1 MRRTTFL
8 TLAILTLGLVPSL
21 ALACAMEFEI
31 PDEIDEEPGEPAA
44 LVSLMESIDLAIDGE
59 AQTNETKAA
68 EQAPSTELAVEQE
81 TPAEASKPEAARS
94 ASEDDGEAAAPAPVT
109 KKSRDG

>member
-8 TLAILTLGLVPSL
+8 TLAILTFGLVPSL

-31 PDEIDEEPGEPAA
+31 PEEIDEEPGEPAA
-44 LVSLMESIDLAIDGE
+44 LVSLMESIDLALDE
-59 AQTNETKAA
+59 ETQTNGVKAA
-68 EQAPSTELAVEQE
+68 EQAPSTELVVEQKN
-81 TPAEASKPEAARS
+81 PAEASKPEAARP

-109 KKSRDG
+109 EKSRDG